1 MKRRDSSTFKM
12 SLSINNFTELENDA
26 WKLDLNLTY
35 CSKCS
40 EVSPSEICRCMN
52 DPNSALYA
60 GQHLP
65 ELTLNLVTY
74 VICIVLGLFWNLITL
89 FVMIKGDRKNRS
101 VTNIFLISLAVADLL
116 LVSIAAPMELVH
128 YFAPQFGSGGSGC
141 KVAEYSRVISA
152 IASILNLLA
161 VTFERF
167 IVIVFPMKSRFL
179 CTMKNSRRGL
189 GVVWGLSLLLTLP
202 VLYTK
207 SVYNVHYAN
216 NSTIVKITYC
226 NDYDDSLGLAFS
238 IYQLVV
244 AFIVPGVIIL
254 VCYVIV
260 IVELQKSTKRMKVL
274 TNQSALP
281 KIKRINGNSSPR
293 KLKGSSTRSIQS
305 KKLEDV
311 GAQRKQVIKMLICV
325 VCIFFLCWGPRFTM
339 EIVIKS
345 KTMNLFYP
353 TVYWIRVVI
362 FLLPF
367 IHAGI
372 NPIIYIIMSKTF
384 RSSIIKLLKENCSF
398 SKACRPLKNN
408 EEGELQELD
417 GINPLF
423 QSKCSVHKINHDDH
437 DESNFNLK
445 DKKTISSI

>member
-1 MKRRDSSTFKM
+1 M

-161 VTFERF
+161 VTFE
-167 IVIVFPMKSRFL
+167 
-179 CTMKNSRRGL
+179 
-189 GVVWGLSLLLTLP
+189 
-202 VLYTK
+202 
-207 SVYNVHYAN
+207 
-216 NSTIVKITYC
+216 STIVKITYC

-445 DKKTISSI
+445 DKKTISSL